1 MKTETKNATC
11 AADGISKARTGR
23 SKFGFIAALICAMIV
38 CLSFALVAAW
48 LSPEKEAKA
57 ADVGGITTVEALQL
71 GALGA
76 AVSDTTLTL
85 GDNITADYTAE
96 GGLLT
101 LPEQLTHKLTID
113 LNGFTLRVNT
123 SGDRACLDVATGVE
137 LVVKNGTLAGSS
149 NGSFAWV
156 QTSANVTL
164 ENVKIEFTGADQD
177 DSYVVMSN
185 GYCSFDNVQISA
197 TGVEDYIYSYPYDIT
212 FATVQDEINAATPG
226 KATTVEL
233 TASASE
239 TLVIPEDKNIILD
252 LNGNTFTS
260 DVDDVATIHNKGTL
274 TLKDTAATKGT
285 ITRGSTTYYV
295 IRNDGDMTISGVTV
309 KNDNASDPSS
319 LVANSPTGNGATLR
333 IGSGTFTSA
342 GSNAVKNDP
351 NGKIVIENGTFSSA
365 SSSNAAVFNWAE
377 VTIKGGTFIN
387 TALGGKALFVGACN
401 GDHNT
406 TVVTGGTFEADSAV
420 YMQNGDVDAT
430 KGTFALTI
438 ENGTFK
444 GAVETVN
451 HGFNVTKDDKI
462 TVTGGTF
469 EDKVAVGRTLQA
481 AFSGGEYAQ
490 ALDPEW
496 YAADIVQYKTED
508 GKYGIGETVP
518 EGADALVVI
527 DNTYHNGYTS
537 LTEALASAKSYTLT
551 LCADIDEQIVAG
563 EGVNKA
569 INLNGFDITYSGD
582 GAVITNN
589 GKLNI
594 KDGTKSGDS
603 CIYKA
608 SGSSGSVI
616 VNNGTLTMRM
626 NCQIKCNS

>member
-1 MKTETKNATC
+1 MKTETRNAAR
-11 AADGISKARTGR
+11 AAGGMSSVRAARPK
-23 SKFGFIAALICAMIV
+23 SGFIAALVCAAIV
-38 CLSFALVAAW
+38 CFAFALVAVW
-48 LSPEKEAKA
+48 LSPRQEAKA
-57 ADVGGITTVEALQL
+57 AEITGITTIGDLSTEAME
-71 GALGA
+71 A
-76 AVSDTTLTL
+76 AREDTTLTL
-85 GDNITADYTAE
+85 GADITADYTDV

-101 LPEQLTHKLTID
+101 LPEELTHKLTID
-113 LNGFTLRVNT
+113 LNGHTLRVDT
-123 SGDRACLDVATGVE
+123 SDERACLDVAYGVT

-149 NGSFAWV
+149 NGSFAFV
-156 QTSANVTL
+156 KSEAKVTL
-164 ENVKIEFTGADQD
+164 ENVKIEFDGADQT
-177 DSYVVMSN
+177 DSYVVWSN
-185 GYCSFDNVQISA
+185 GYCTFNNVQIKA
-197 TGVEDYIYSYPYDIT
+197 TGVKEYVNSHPHDVTY
-212 FATVQDEINAATPG
+212 ATLQDEINAATPG
-226 KATTVEL
+226 KTATVEL
-233 TASASE
+233 TADADE
-239 TLVIPEDKNIILD
+239 NLVIPEDKNIILD
-252 LNGNTFTS
+252 LKGNKLTS
-260 DVDDVATIHNKGTL
+260 DVEDVATIHNKGTL
-274 TLKDTAATKGT
+274 NIIDTAEVKGT

-295 IRNDGDMTISGVTV
+295 IRNDGDMTISDVTV
-309 KNDNASDPSS
+309 KNDNAGDPSS

-333 IGSGTFTSA
+333 IESGTFTSA

-351 NGKIVIENGTFSSA
+351 NGKIVIKDGTFSSA

-377 VTIKGGTFIN
+377 VTINGGTFIN
-387 TALGGKALFVGACN
+387 RGKSGKALFVGACN

-430 KGTFALTI
+430 KGTFELTI

-451 HGFNVTKDDKI
+451 QGFNVTEDDKI

-518 EGADALVVI
+518 DGADALVVI

-551 LCADIDEQIVAG
+551 LYG
-563 EGVNKA
+563 
-569 INLNGFDITYSGD
+569 
-582 GAVITNN
+582 
-589 GKLNI
+589 
-594 KDGTKSGDS
+594 
-603 CIYKA
+603 
-608 SGSSGSVI
+608 
-616 VNNGTLTMRM
+616 RH
-626 NCQIKCNS
+626 